1 MKSIISYNGLMT
13 NYSNKSMYN
22 DCKSEIEAAN
32 KAVEDIKQK
41 YDNELQ
47 NSKDVF
53 EINIT
58 NRNS

>member
-1 MKSIISYNGLMT
+1 
-13 NYSNKSMYN
+13 MYN